1 MLKIITLKKHKLTI
15 LLLFC
20 LIVPFS
26 SYNFA
31 NSANKELTSEE
42 IQALKN
48 KTIDQSIKNSINS
61 IIIDYEGPNHEK
73 KLEKKWKDAINDL
86 IKNPGEYNRA
96 NNYNI
101 IPNVLFHVR
110 SKEKNLEMSYV
121 NPNEV
126 KKKAQVLKK
135 LTEKEKTRLEKE
147 TRESIRKFYSAPH
160 IPNCEKSYTKIEAN
174 PFKDRYSDVE
184 ASKIIFDD
192 LLLSKEVLK
201 YIPANKIINKDYFG
215 DKNIVEYYSEE
226 FLDFFSLRLKDSN
239 IECLPFRL
247 IVTKNNFIKHYGVNA
262 LKNYDFKKEGELNYN
277 VSKNLSIFLLNQKI

>member
-1 MLKIITLKKHKLTI
+1 MLRIITFKKHKLTI

-26 SYNFA
+26 SYNLA

-61 IIIDYEGPNHEK
+61 MIIDYEGPNHEK
-73 KLEKKWKDAINDL
+73 KLEKKWKKAINDL
-86 IKNPGEYNRA
+86 IRNPGEYNRA

-110 SKEKNLEMSYV
+110 SKEKT
-121 NPNEV
+121 
-126 KKKAQVLKK
+126 K
-135 LTEKEKTRLEKE
+135 LEKE

-160 IPNCEKSYTKIEAN
+160 IPTCEKSYTKIEAN